1 MILLMRHRYGLW
13 FGVSQATN
21 VTSLLGTPI
30 NQTIQTLVIEPP
42 IAFVSTITNLN
53 YSTINYILPM
63 QIDMVIRF
71 NDNLQIE
78 SYDAM

>member
-1 MILLMRHRYGLW
+1 VILLTLHRYGLW
-13 FGVSQATN
+13 LGVSQETN
-21 VTSLLGTPI
+21 VTSLLGSPI

-42 IAFVSTITNLN
+42 VAFVSTITTLN
-53 YSTINYILPM
+53 YPTIDFVLPV

-78 SYDAM
+78 SYDAA